1 MSNFHSSLKAYKAL
15 SGDPRTTRETVT
27 GCIAVPD
34 PLAIYADGPEY
45 ALNFLTIPDEHIT
58 RDAFYIKPRH
68 TSFGECGAF
77 GVEIHTLF
85 GGEYMLHHTT
95 GFSTPWEETGTGKP
109 HPDTTPFVYS
119 PEVNDTHLLPREA
132 RDTEKLSQIV
142 EEGGVIRVCNTSAFN
157 EWLNHLDTE
166 TANIIRN
173 SPAQR
178 GSDNDPITI
187 TVPPREVGVNTYNA
201 LTSQ

>member
-1 MSNFHSSLKAYKAL
+1 MSNFQSSLKAYKAL

-27 GCIAVPD
+27 GRIALHD
-34 PLAIYADGPEY
+34 PLAIYADGPEC

-68 TSFGECGAF
+68 TSFGECGPL

-85 GGEYMLHHTT
+85 GGEYTLHHTT
-95 GFSTPWEETGTGKP
+95 GLSTPWAETSTGEP

-132 RDTEKLSQIV
+132 RDTEKLSQVV
-142 EEGGVIRVCNTSAFN
+142 EEGGVIRVRNTSAFN

-166 TANIIRN
+166 TANTIRN

-178 GSDNDPITI
+178 ESENGLIAI
-187 TVPPREVGVNTYNA
+187 TVPPREAGVNTYDT